1 MLCMIQGLDRE
12 KYVKFMDV
20 FVLLHTIVIVDSLLC
35 CEARVVDRVCGWMM
49 LVMDGCYWWF
59 NWNF

>member
-20 FVLLHTIVIVDSLLC
+20 FVLLHTIVIVYSLLC
-35 CEARVVDRVCGWMM
+35 CEARVVDRVCG
-49 LVMDGCYWWF
+49 
-59 NWNF
+59 